1 MLVRERARDR
11 EGWGLI
17 NWFIHSKELSHA
29 ILGTL
34 LSVTIVLPFSQCQLN
49 IIILYLVV
57 WIYDSWFLHLSADE
71 HLNSYIWHLWIMLI
85 WIFLCTSELNKF
97 SFLLGWYLVELL
109 DCMVS
114 VCIFNFLRNF
124 LSIFQSGFI
133 LLYCHQQ
140 FKRIPVL
147 PQPANT

>member
-1 MLVRERARDR
+1 MLLRERARDR
-11 EGWGLI
+11 EGWGLT
-17 NWFIHSKELSHA
+17 NLFIHSKELSHA

-57 WIYDSWFLHLSADE
+57 WIYDIWFLHLSADE
-71 HLNSYIWHLWIMLI
+71 HLNCFLYLALMNNVDMNILMHIWVEQVFISLGLI
-85 WIFLCTSELNKF
+85 PSRIAGLYGE
-97 SFLLGWYLVELL
+97 
-109 DCMVS
+109 
-114 VCIFNFLRNF
+114 CIFNFLRKF
-124 LSIFQSGFI
+124 LTIFQSGFI

-147 PQPANT
+147 PHPANT